1 MSDLHDETSRTGM
14 TTVQTTVTRD
24 QLTRAQARAE
34 EWLTDRGAFNRSAVK
49 DIMEM
54 LAGGTRV
61 DLLDSVGRVVR

>member
-14 TTVQTTVTRD
+14 TTVQTTLTRD

-34 EWLTDRGAFNRSAVK
+34 EWLTDHGAFNREAVK

-54 LAGGTRV
+54 LAGGARV